1 VRLGFKFGTHIPEEA
16 VDISDEYLGKSKL
29 LSGTFST
36 MVYRIL
42 VLFAHPALHRSR
54 INRRL
59 IASIRD
65 LENVTINDLYEE
77 YPDFYIN
84 VKREQQLLVE
94 HDIIV
99 FQHPFYWYSSPAIL
113 KQWEDLVLEFGF
125 AYGPGG
131 TKLQEK
137 LVLSAIT
144 AGGPLSAYQRD
155 GYNYFTIR
163 ELLTPFE
170 QTARF
175 CGMIYLPPFIV
186 SGALRVRAEEEIS
199 AYSARY
205 RRVVEDLRDDR
216 IDLTRLQ
223 QLNYF
228 NEALEE
234 TSSNT
239 SLHGN

>member
-1 VRLGFKFGTHIPEEA
+1 MRVGFKFGTRIREEA
-16 VDISDEYLGKSKL
+16 VDISDLC
-29 LSGTFST
+29 
-36 MVYRIL
+36 
-42 VLFAHPALHRSR
+42 
-54 INRRL
+54 
-59 IASIRD
+59 
-65 LENVTINDLYEE
+65 EE

-84 VKREQQLLVE
+84 VKREQQLLIE

-131 TKLQEK
+131 TKLREK

-144 AGGPLSAYQRD
+144 AGAALSAYQRD

-175 CGMIYLPPFIV
+175 CGMIYLPPLII
-186 SGALRVRAEEEIS
+186 SGALRVREEKEILAHS
-199 AYSARY
+199 ALY
-205 RRVVEDLRDDR
+205 RRVVEDLRDGR

-239 SLHGN
+239 SFHGN